1 MKTALYI
8 LFVSIFSCKCSKTD
22 TTKTINATELVSKAA
37 ADSISIDS
45 VATQPACIKALIEK
59 MKAEPVTNPPSKIYS
74 YWYAGKKV
82 YYVPAVCCDN
92 FSDLYNDSCIIIA
105 HPDGGFT
112 GRGDGKIKDFEE
124 KRSNEKLIWE
134 DKRKI

>member
-1 MKTALYI
+1 MKT
-8 LFVSIFSCKCSKTD
+8 VIFIFLVTIFGCKSAKTD
-22 TTKTINATELVSKAA
+22 TTKNNNANELVNKAL

-45 VATQPACIKALIEK
+45 LASQPACIKDLIAK
-59 MKAEPVTNPPSKIYS
+59 MKAAAVTNPPSKIFSYS
-74 YWYAGKKV
+74 YEGKKV

-134 DKRKI
+134 DKRKN